1 MRCRLAV
8 TVHVSVEI
16 PTQGI
21 GVGSPEKLAA
31 VPWNDH
37 RTPVTLN
44 KAEFMGIADDAP
56 SGDPL
61 RKIPEGSLPRSNS
74 PM

>member
-1 MRCRLAV
+1 M
-8 TVHVSVEI
+8 
-16 PTQGI
+16 QGI

-31 VPWNDH
+31 VHWNDH
-37 RTPVTLN
+37 RTLVTLN
-44 KAEFMGIADDAP
+44 KVEFIAIADDAP

-61 RKIPEGSLPRSNS
+61 RKIPEGRLLRSNS